1 MLGDRLRWLR
11 SHADLSQADVAEQI
25 GMSESQVLKWENGK
39 AEPDAKSLRKLA
51 GMFGVTTDYILGLT
65 DNPRGYMDTDLSAS
79 EWAIIRAVREAN
91 FTDFMA
97 LVTENLKARN

>member
-11 SHADLSQADVAEQI
+11 NKAALSQADVAEQI
-25 GMSESQVLKWENGK
+25 GMSESQVLKWENNK

-51 GMFGVTTDYILGLT
+51 RLFGVTSDYLLGLS
-65 DNPRGYMDTDLSAS
+65 DDPRGYMDTDLSAN
-79 EWAIIRAVREAN
+79 EWAIIRAVRDSS

-97 LVTENLKARN
+97 LVTAELKSRE